1 MKRFFN
7 WLRGIFNRTMDR
19 IEDPDIMLDQ
29 AKRDMQAALQGNR
42 EKAVQ
47 AITQKNRLQGMLEEK
62 KKESAQLERQAA
74 MALGQGNREL
84 ATQLMREKMN
94 SDAIVVQL
102 QTSYDQAVQTV
113 DQVKVAIKRQE
124 EEVRR
129 KTAEALAMKAQW
141 KNAQIQSSITKALDG
156 LTFENEFEGFGAV
169 KDRIATAQSEAAARQ
184 EMLAGSL
191 QGKVMGMEDKSRD
204 MEAESELLKLEER
217 LGMRPATT
225 ATVETQTVSVGG
237 ATPPPPPGGGA
248 TMSEAEKELAE
259 LEKRLAG
266 GN

>member
-1 MKRFFN
+1 
-7 WLRGIFNRTMDR
+7 MDR

-74 MALGQGNREL
+74 MALQQGNRDL

-94 SDAIVVQL
+94 SDAIVTQL
-102 QTSYDQAVQTV
+102 QTSFDQAAQTV
-113 DQVKVAIKRQE
+113 EQVKVAIKRQE

-225 ATVETQTVSVGG
+225 ATVETQPVSVGG